1 MNDLKDKC
9 MHWELLIM
17 EQIDEFK
24 MQFST
29 PDAAL
34 EVLGFNSQGLTFSES
49 TGTKSQIKAISYAAF
64 GEWAKKAIHQR
75 MMNKLIEQ
83 QKNIVEIQYDQ
94 PGFSELL
101 EESSDL
107 PIIDEDY
114 GQFTSVTRLTY
125 ASDTHI
131 YDHLFFNKKD
141 LRAMPCSAG
150 EPEQS
155 KFNRPDCIRKQPK
168 PQTKSGN

>member
-1 MNDLKDKC
+1 
-9 MHWELLIM
+9 MHWESLIM
-17 EQIDEFK
+17 EQVDEFK

-29 PDAAL
+29 QDAAL

-49 TGTKSQIKAISYAAF
+49 TGTHHRIKVISYEAF
-64 GEWAKKAIHQR
+64 GEWVKKAIHQR

-83 QKNIVEIQYDQ
+83 QKHIVEIEYGQS
-94 PGFSELL
+94 GFSELL
-101 EESSDL
+101 EESSNL

-114 GQFTSVTRLTY
+114 GQFTSITRLTY

-131 YDHLFFNKKD
+131 YDHLFFSKKD
-141 LRAMPCSAG
+141 LRAMPSST
-150 EPEQS
+150 EESEQP
-155 KFNRPDCIRKQPK
+155 KANRPDCIRKQPK